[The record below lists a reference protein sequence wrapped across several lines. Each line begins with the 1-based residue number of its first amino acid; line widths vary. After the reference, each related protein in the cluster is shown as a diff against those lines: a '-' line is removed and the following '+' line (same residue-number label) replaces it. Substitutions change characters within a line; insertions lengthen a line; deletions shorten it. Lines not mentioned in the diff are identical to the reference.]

1 METIPRMVQVGVEER
16 GELDGNKVVPSLG
29 DRSFLS
35 SFLGQFLA
43 IFRFVKL
50 EMSFMPADLEVE
62 RKHGVLID

>member
-43 IFRFVKL
+43 SRFVML
-50 EMSFMPADLEVE
+50 EISFMPVDLEVE

>member
-43 IFRFVKL
+43 SRFVML
-50 EMSFMPADLEVE
+50 EMSFMPVDLEVE
-62 RKHGVLID
+62 RKYGVLID

>member
-29 DRSFLS
+29 DGSFLS

-43 IFRFVKL
+43 SRFVPVGNVVYARR
-50 EMSFMPADLEVE
+50 S
-62 RKHGVLID
+62 

>member
-16 GELDGNKVVPSLG
+16 GELDGNKVVSSLG

-43 IFRFVKL
+43 SRFVML
-50 EMSFMPADLEVE
+50 EISFMSVDLEVE

>member
-43 IFRFVKL
+43 SRFVML
-50 EMSFMPADLEVE
+50 EISFMSVDLEVE

>member
-1 METIPRMVQVGVEER
+1 METIPRIVQVGVEER

-43 IFRFVKL
+43 SRFVPVGNVVYARR
-50 EMSFMPADLEVE
+50 S
-62 RKHGVLID
+62 

>member
-29 DRSFLS
+29 DGSFLS

-43 IFRFVKL
+43 SRFVML
-50 EMSFMPADLEVE
+50 EMSFMPVDLEVE

>member
-1 METIPRMVQVGVEER
+1 METIPRMVQVGVEKR

-43 IFRFVKL
+43 SRFVML
-50 EMSFMPADLEVE
+50 EMSFMPVDLEVE

>member
-35 SFLGQFLA
+35 SFLGQFLGS
-43 IFRFVKL
+43 RFVML
-50 EMSFMPADLEVE
+50 EMSFMPVDLEVE
-62 RKHGVLID
+62 RKYGVLID

>member
-43 IFRFVKL
+43 SRFVML
-50 EMSFMPADLEVE
+50 EISFMPADLEVE
-62 RKHGVLID
+62 RKYGVLID

>member
-35 SFLGQFLA
+35 FFFGQFLA
-43 IFRFVKL
+43 SRFVML
-50 EMSFMPADLEVE
+50 EISFMSVDLEVE

>member
-1 METIPRMVQVGVEER
+1 MVQVGVEER

-35 SFLGQFLA
+35 SFLGQFLGS
-43 IFRFVKL
+43 RFVML
-50 EMSFMPADLEVE
+50 EMSFMPVDLEVE

>member
-43 IFRFVKL
+43 SRFVML
-50 EMSFMPADLEVE
+50 EMSFMPVDLEVE
-62 RKHGVLID
+62 RKHGLLID

>member
-43 IFRFVKL
+43 SRFVML
-50 EMSFMPADLEVE
+50 EMSFMPVDLEVE